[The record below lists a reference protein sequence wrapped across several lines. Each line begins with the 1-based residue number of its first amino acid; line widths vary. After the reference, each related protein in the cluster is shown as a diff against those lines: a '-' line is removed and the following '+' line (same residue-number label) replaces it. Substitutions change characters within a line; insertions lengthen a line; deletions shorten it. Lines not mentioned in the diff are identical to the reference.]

1 MTFATRQLLRAFPW
15 GVGAGQLPYTPS
27 GTGGFDDAAPSVILP
42 VGGSRFW
49 LLDPVAGRFVI
60 VDTSTGWTSI
70 VDLRVGLPEAWRK
83 TQIYAYGVART
94 DGNEIAVVAGGRP
107 AGSMDFTYLLI
118 RFTPSGQ
125 PKSYILLDQAAWQK
139 DTPERLYVAADG
151 ALWLGMRRRTVVL
164 DSAGKY
170 RVTIPESGVLLQS
183 GSFLAD
189 GESPRLFDGQGNPI
203 ADISVPQQSDR
214 YYQFIAAGPDDVL
227 LTPVDPETVP
237 GTLQAEVELYQVV
250 WLSPTDRKLLALE
263 LVAVPARSLQSP
275 RPGELGDAMPL
286 RSWFPER
293 GMAFTDGGHLAQ
305 VELTP
310 KACRI
315 YLLRR
320 LVADESWTAKF
331 SRPTDMTEAEME
343 LLRDEYLT
351 RLGLLADRGRF
362 FALFKNMVW
371 LTSPPESRD
380 PRLGTAE
387 DPILRRLIPANATRH

>member
-49 LLDPVAGRFVI
+49 LLDPIAGRFVI
-60 VDTSTGWTSI
+60 VDTSTDWI
-70 VDLRVGLPEAWRK
+70 AIIDLRVGLPEAWRK
-83 TQIYAYGVART
+83 TQIYAYGVARAA
-94 DGNEIAVVAGGRP
+94 GNEIAVVAGGRP
-107 AGSMDFTYLLI
+107 VGSMDFTYLLI

-125 PKSYILLDQAAWQK
+125 PKDYILLDQTMWQK
-139 DTPERLYVAADG
+139 DTPERFYVAADG
-151 ALWLGMRRRTVVL
+151 ALWLSTRRRTVVL
-164 DSAGKY
+164 NSAGKY

-183 GSFLAD
+183 GSFLTD
-189 GESPRLFDGQGNPI
+189 GESPRLFNSYGNPI
-203 ADISVPQQSDR
+203 GDINVPQQEDR
-214 YYQFIAAGPDDVL
+214 YYEFITTGPDDVL
-227 LTPVDPETVP
+227 LIPIDPEDMP
-237 GTLQAEVELYQVV
+237 DTLQAEVKLYQVV
-250 WLSPTDRKLLALE
+250 RLSPTDRKLLALD
-263 LVAVPARSLQSP
+263 LVAVPAGSLQSP
-275 RPGELGDAMPL
+275 RAGELGDAMPL

-293 GMAFTDGGHLAQ
+293 GMAFTDGGHLVQ

-320 LVADESWTAKF
+320 LAADESWITKF
-331 SRPTDMTEAEME
+331 SHPADMTEAEME

-351 RLGLLADRGRF
+351 RLGLLSDRGQF

-371 LTSPPESRD
+371 LTSPPELQD
-380 PRLGTAE
+380 PRLGTSE
-387 DPILRRLIPANATRH
+387 DPILRQLTLANATRH